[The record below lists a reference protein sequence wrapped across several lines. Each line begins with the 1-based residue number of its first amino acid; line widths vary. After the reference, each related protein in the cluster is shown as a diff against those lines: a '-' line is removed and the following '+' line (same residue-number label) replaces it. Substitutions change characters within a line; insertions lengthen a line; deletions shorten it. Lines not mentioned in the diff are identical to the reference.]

1 MKTIAVITGASSG
14 MGREFA
20 KTIAEYGKPLDEV
33 WVIARR
39 ADRLE
44 ALSLP
49 YPMKALPM
57 DLTDR
62 SNFRKYKELLET
74 EDATVSLLINAS
86 GFGRFCA
93 TLDADVD
100 ENLNMV
106 DLNCQAVQA
115 MCQLTI
121 PHMDKGSQIINI
133 ASVAGSQP
141 IPYINVYAATKAFVL
156 HYSRALNKELKSRG
170 IAVMALCPYWTKT
183 EFFSR
188 AIDDEREKVVK
199 KYVAMY
205 TPEFIV
211 ATAWKAMHRGKDLCI
226 PGGMAWF
233 QCLLTKILPH
243 SLVMKV
249 WMAQQ
254 GLK

>member
-1 MKTIAVITGASSG
+1 MKKIAVITGASSG
-14 MGREFA
+14 MGRQFA
-20 KTIAEYGKPLDEV
+20 ETLVQFGQYLDEV

-39 ADRLE
+39 EERLN
-44 ALSLP
+44 ALDLP
-49 YPMKALPM
+49 YRTRVLPM

-62 SNFRKYKELLET
+62 SNFIRYRELLER
-74 EDATVSLLINAS
+74 EEADVRLLVNAS

-93 TLDADVD
+93 TMEADLE

-115 MCQLTI
+115 MCQISI
-121 PHMDKGSQIINI
+121 PHMSKGSHIVNI
-133 ASVAGSQP
+133 ASVAAAQP

-156 HYSRALNKELKSRG
+156 SYSRALNRELKSRG
-170 IAVMALCPYWTKT
+170 ISVLALCPYWTKT
-183 EFFSR
+183 EFFDR
-188 AIDDEREKVVK
+188 AIDETKEKVVK

-205 TPEFIV
+205 SPEFIV
-211 ATAWKAMHRGKDLCI
+211 DQAWKALRKGREICI
-226 PGGMAWF
+226 PGPAAWF

-243 SLVMKV
+243 SLVMKI

-254 GLK
+254 GLH